1 MYNNFFSVLQEILK
15 RQFMDSETEIRADKR
30 QYDDRDRIYP
40 HSLKQ
45 EDTFNTLSTSQ
56 RLHTNRNGD
65 SFRNLNDDGS
75 VDYLPHLGYQFE
87 NTYDDERR
95 HSIPS
100 ALDENTSRVLY
111 NHPIA
116 VADPPPLD
124 IRELK
129 AEVLEYPK
137 FELLSPA
144 NGYMSE
150 KKRTDSMFPPKQYN
164 DFVYRKRRRR

>member
-1 MYNNFFSVLQEILK
+1 MYNNHFFILQEILK
-15 RQFMDSETEIRADKR
+15 RQFMGSETEIRADKR
-30 QYDDRDRIYP
+30 QYDDRDRMYP
-40 HSLKQ
+40 HSSKQ
-45 EDTFNTLSTSQ
+45 EDTFDTLSTSQ

-75 VDYLPHLGYQFE
+75 VDYLPRLGYQLE
-87 NTYDDERR
+87 NPFDDERR
-95 HSIPS
+95 HSIPNV
-100 ALDENTSRVLY
+100 LDENMLY
-111 NHPIA
+111 NHPVA

-150 KKRTDSMFPPKQYN
+150 KKRTDFMSPPKQYN